1 MPDIPDDNLS
11 FEQALA
17 ELEQIVRALED
28 GQVGLEDSLARY
40 EKGVGLLKR
49 CYGQLRQAEQR
60 IQLLA
65 GVDEDGK
72 PVARPFQHNST
83 EETAK
88 PRPVAEDVEKPRPQ
102 RRKMAEEPGL
112 F

>member
-1 MPDIPDDNLS
+1 MPDSPEDNLS

-17 ELEQIVRALED
+17 DLEQIVRALED

-65 GVDEDGK
+65 GVDEEGK
-72 PVARPFQHNST
+72 PVARTFEHNST
-83 EETAK
+83 EETEK
-88 PRPVAEDVEKPRPQ
+88 PVAK
-102 RRKMAEEPGL
+102 RRVKTEEPARRVAEEPGL